1 MNYSFEAFF
10 HSLTPNILRSELER
24 NVDMDI
30 GELEN
35 RTLPMF
41 ERAQGVNL
49 TSVVEQRIHSAI
61 MGRSSKKT
69 VYDLLF
75 DTIQNVV
82 DNRALILKMVST
94 EFNKENP
101 KEVSDYYKL
110 NILKYLEA
118 FRFLSKYAIE
128 YIGVIVIEAMSDKE
142 YLSLPDIKMSAKF
155 ITDNDNMAQIAQVC
169 NQLNRP
175 LHEFLNEIKSLK
187 GHQFVEYDW
196 KANAE
201 ATAKRVDAFKSG
213 LIPVRWN
220 PLYHAQLMFST
231 WASENDTKTQ
241 HEYERLQYLLL
252 QLKDQQEN
260 TTDKVVAER
269 LKKQILYRSDQ
280 INKLQVSMEK
290 IEERYAV

>member
-1 MNYSFEAFF
+1 M
-10 HSLTPNILRSELER
+10 ILRSDLER
-24 NVDMDI
+24 NVDLDL

-61 MGRSSKKT
+61 MGRSNKKT

-75 DTIQNVV
+75 ETIQTVV

-118 FRFLSKYAIE
+118 FRFLSRYSIE
-128 YIGVIVIEAMSDKE
+128 YITVMVIEAMTDHD
-142 YLSLPDIKMSAKF
+142 YLKLPDVKFSTKF

-201 ATAKRVDAFKSG
+201 ATSKRVDVFKSG
-213 LIPVRWN
+213 LIPISWN
-220 PLYHAQLMFST
+220 PLYHAQLMFAT
-231 WASENDTKTQ
+231 WSSENDTKTQ
-241 HEYERLQYLLL
+241 HEYDRLQYLLL

-260 TTDKVVAER
+260 TTDKTVLER

-280 INKLQVSMEK
+280 VNKLQVSMEK
-290 IEERYAV
+290 IEERYGV